1 MRITIYTRNDC
12 VQCHATKRAMENRG
26 FDFEMINVDRVPE
39 AAEALRA
46 QGFRQLPV
54 VIAGDLS
61 WSGFRPDMINRLHPA
76 TRGQCMS
83 QLVYFSSS
91 SENTQRFIERLGLPA
106 VRIPLNER
114 ERIQVDEPYIL
125 IVPSYGGGGTAGA
138 VPRQVIR
145 FLNDEHNRALLRGVI
160 ASGNRNF
167 GEAYGRAGD
176 VIARKCGVPWLY
188 RFELMGTQSD
198 IENVRKGVTEFWQRQ
213 PQNA

>member
-1 MRITIYTRNDC
+1 
-12 VQCHATKRAMENRG
+12 
-26 FDFEMINVDRVPE
+26 
-39 AAEALRA
+39 
-46 QGFRQLPV
+46 
-54 VIAGDLS
+54 
-61 WSGFRPDMINRLHPA
+61 
-76 TRGQCMS
+76 MS

-125 IVPSYGGGGTAGA
+125 IVPSYGG
-138 VPRQVIR
+138 
-145 FLNDEHNRALLRGVI
+145 FLNDEHSRALLRGVI